1 MEKNR
6 DLKLVLVTV
15 LAVGIVGLSIGFAA
29 FSNVLRINSS
39 ANVSPDEHSFNVDF
53 SSSESAVEENDIV
66 ATMSSTA
73 LTDYNPAVPMSA
85 TNAKINNDTDPTI
98 SNLSATFNAP
108 GQKAVYN
115 FYAYNKGELDA
126 YLKSIVYANVSGQTS
141 NKVCTAGQG
150 TTDALVQKACEGIVV
165 KVKVGSEAETTSGLA
180 SITNHQLIKSAS
192 EPVTVTIE
200 YLANSAVADG
210 DFTVSFGDISLNY
223 SSVD

>member
-66 ATMSSTA
+66 ATMSSTE

-165 KVKVGSEAETTSGLA
+165 KVKVGNEAETTSGLA